1 MLKWISERMYLPRR
15 GAFALILL
23 GILASLAIAQQE
35 RAPHVAKF
43 SIDGAIGPATTDY
56 LERAMEEAE
65 EQGAR
70 LFVIQMDTP
79 GGLDAATRDIIQ
91 NILASNIPV
100 ATLVYP
106 AGSRAASAGTYIL
119 YASHVAAMAPSTTLG
134 AATPVQMGGAPG
146 QPQPGQPPGQQ
157 PDQQRGAGSA
167 SGDAGENSDQESSD
181 EKPAGDAERKGAGKE
196 SDSQAPKPG
205 SAMERKVINDSVAY
219 IRGLANRYGRNAD
232 WAEKAVREAATLT
245 AREALEEN
253 VIDIVAKNPE
263 DLIAQL
269 AGRKVQLESG
279 EVTVQEDIAELPV
292 REFEPDWRNE
302 LLALITNPQVAYI
315 LLLVGIYGL
324 IFEGYNPGALV
335 PGIVGVICLLL
346 AFYALQ
352 VLPINYAGL
361 ALIIVGALLIV
372 AEVFMPSF
380 GALGIGGVIALVIGS
395 VMLIDSDVP
404 GMQVSRKLIGAIAGV
419 SGLAMLGLL
428 MAVGRSLRKP
438 RVAIDH
444 AMVGRTAT
452 VRSVEKDEVLVM
464 IGGEIWSAHCDTEL
478 VPGQQVKVIAE
489 QGLWLQ
495 VEPE

>member
-15 GAFALILL
+15 GVFAFILL

-35 RAPHVAKF
+35 RTPHVAKF

-56 LERAMEEAE
+56 LERAMEEAQ

-91 NILASNIPV
+91 NILASDIPV

-146 QPQPGQPPGQQ
+146 QPQPGQQPGQE
-157 PDQQRGAGSA
+157 PGAGSGA
-167 SGDAGENSDQESSD
+167 AERSNQESD
-181 EKPAGDAERKGAGKE
+181 GDKSEGDTKTDNAGKSEE
-196 SDSQAPKPG
+196 SSAPKPG

-279 EVTVQEDIAELPV
+279 EVTVQEDIAELPL
-292 REFEPDWRNE
+292 REYEPDWRNE

-404 GMQVSRKLIGAIAGV
+404 GMQVSRKLIGAVAGV

-428 MAVGRSLRKP
+428 MAVGRSLRQP
-438 RVAIDH
+438 RVASDL

-452 VRSVEKDEVLVM
+452 VKSVEKDEVLVM
-464 IGGEIWSAHCDTEL
+464 IGGEIWSAHCDVDL
-478 VPGQQVKVIAE
+478 VPGQHVKVVAE

>member
-15 GAFALILL
+15 GVFALLLL

-35 RAPHVAKF
+35 RTPHVAKF

-56 LERAMEEAE
+56 LERAMEEAQ

-91 NILASNIPV
+91 NILASDIPV

-146 QPQPGQPPGQQ
+146 QPQPGQQPGQE
-157 PDQQRGAGSA
+157 PGAGSGA
-167 SGDAGENSDQESSD
+167 
-181 EKPAGDAERKGAGKE
+181 AERSNQEGDGDKSEGDTKTDNAGKSEE
-196 SDSQAPKPG
+196 SPAPKPG

-279 EVTVQEDIAELPV
+279 EVTVQEDIAELPL
-292 REFEPDWRNE
+292 REYEPDWRNE

-404 GMQVSRKLIGAIAGV
+404 GMQVSRKLIGAVAGV

-428 MAVGRSLRKP
+428 MAVGRSLRQP
-438 RVAIDH
+438 RVASDL

-452 VRSVEKDEVLVM
+452 VKSVEKDEVLVM
-464 IGGEIWSAHCDTEL
+464 IGGEIWSAHCDVDL
-478 VPGQQVKVIAE
+478 VPGQHVKVVAE

>member
-15 GAFALILL
+15 GVFALILL

-35 RAPHVAKF
+35 RTPHVAKF

-70 LFVIQMDTP
+70 LFVLQMDTP

-91 NILASNIPV
+91 NILASDIPV

-146 QPQPGQPPGQQ
+146 QPQPGQQ
-157 PDQQRGAGSA
+157 PDQERRAGSA
-167 SGDAGENSDQESSD
+167 GKNSDQDSSG
-181 EKPAGDAERKGAGKE
+181 EKSADDAESEGASKE
-196 SDSQAPKPG
+196 GDSTAPKPG

-404 GMQVSRKLIGAIAGV
+404 GMQVSRKLIGAVAGV

-452 VRSVEKDEVLVM
+452 VKSVEKDEVLVM
-464 IGGEIWSAHCDTEL
+464 IGGEIWSAHSDAEL

>member
-1 MLKWISERMYLPRR
+1 MYLPRR
-15 GAFALILL
+15 GVFALILL

-35 RAPHVAKF
+35 RTPHVAKF

-70 LFVIQMDTP
+70 LFVLQMDTP

-91 NILASNIPV
+91 NILASDIPV

-146 QPQPGQPPGQQ
+146 QPQPGQQ
-157 PDQQRGAGSA
+157 PDQERRAGSA
-167 SGDAGENSDQESSD
+167 GKNSDQDSSG
-181 EKPAGDAERKGAGKE
+181 EKSADDAESEGASKE
-196 SDSQAPKPG
+196 GDSTAPKPG

-404 GMQVSRKLIGAIAGV
+404 GMQVSRKLIGAVAGV

-452 VRSVEKDEVLVM
+452 VKSVEKDEVLVM
-464 IGGEIWSAHCDTEL
+464 IGGEIWSAHSDAEL